1 MAGRPDKY
9 AGLSDKE
16 ALIEIQLDLK
26 QTVRM
31 IRQHSEGIADKEL
44 LEYVRLKLEAMT
56 GGLPDDKK

>member
-9 AGLSDKE
+9 AGLSDRE
-16 ALIEIQLDLK
+16 AFIEIQLDLQ

-31 IRQHSEGIADKEL
+31 IQQHSEGIADREL

-56 GGLPDDKK
+56 GGLPDDT